1 MAKEELGMKIT
12 LEADAKNLQQELRNL
27 KSDLTSI
34 DKQGRSLK
42 NALKFDSS
50 NAETYAKVIDNLKQR
65 QKTLNDTMS
74 TAQQRVEKLSSLQVI
89 AKQKVEDLTKKYQDE
104 EKELQTLKDKYGSN
118 SDEVK
123 KYAEQHDKTKKK
135 LDAAVSNEEKLA
147 KAVDSTQKKYEESSA
162 ELTKTTAELKKYEEG
177 AKDAGN
183 QSVNSAEKMSRIS
196 DQADA
201 MNVAIGNLVA
211 QGIRKAIDGFKQLA
225 SSVVEAGS
233 GFEDGMKGLAAI
245 LQVDSDDYVI
255 KDLADYFEE
264 LGTQSKYSATEIA
277 NNAQV
282 LANAGYE
289 SSEIKDSIKVIG
301 DLAAGTG
308 ESFDEMSSIVV
319 DGLAAF
325 GMKSSEAAHFADVLA
340 KAAISSNTNVSMM
353 GEAFKYVGSIAGTLG
368 YSVEDVGVALG
379 AMANQGI
386 KASTAGTTLR
396 SIFTRL
402 AANTS
407 GARDAL
413 EELGISFFDA
423 NGKARELVGSLGPD
437 GLAGT
442 EDDTVGVLDELREA
456 MAGMND
462 EQKTTLEYTIAGQR
476 GLSGLAA
483 IVNTSSD
490 KWNGLKK
497 EVNEYNGTV
506 SQMAETR
513 LDSYSGDVALLKNNW
528 EQVSTSMY
536 QDVEPSL
543 RKVVKA
549 LTKLMQTD
557 FFKKDVKKITEG
569 IADAIDKGAD
579 AIEHINPQTIAA
591 ATNVAKMAVTFA
603 STTKTVTNLT
613 KGVTGFILAGKNIG
627 AIGSLI
633 GETFSNKNL
642 TMGSKMANVFSL
654 FGDNLPTVAA
664 GLGLVATAAVGV
676 YQGLKS
682 AQEAHM
688 QEMDSL
694 YGLNEATRETVDNIN
709 ELTDSYNTLKEYTAS
724 NAEEINTQY
733 SYYQQLAEEYDSIMA
748 KNDQM
753 TDQDK
758 QRADTILTVLAE
770 AFGVEKSQIQDLITE
785 HGNLSSAIQDTIE
798 KKKADAL
805 LSVYQDQYA
814 QSIKTVA
821 EAQQEQN
828 TLLSQRNEQQEKVN
842 QLAQEA
848 DAIYAQLTDTTGLTA
863 SQTKELSNKY
873 SDVLGQLSYAQ
884 GALGETDDALNSN
897 KQVIED
903 CQATITN
910 YEQLVG
916 AAASGSASDIESATT
931 RITTSFKT
939 ADNASYESLV
949 SQKNNIY
956 NQLQAMQRDYNSGNS
971 NITKSQID
979 MYWNLYKT
987 SQSECEKAKKS
998 GKNYGKA
1005 LGDGGK
1011 EGMKDAEKGLYNAG
1025 KESGTQAC
1033 RGFTDETGINSPSR
1047 VWYQYGVYMGQGAV
1061 NGMNAMQYQVANAA
1075 ARLADAANSAYRNRL
1090 KIHSPSRVM
1099 EENGMFTG
1107 EGIVVGLDN
1116 QIPEIAKKGKELAD
1130 KLNESVQGYINAGSL
1145 NNVTNQSYDQSTY
1158 SPTYSIQI
1166 VQRNGEDATAL
1177 AKRVSEMIN
1186 NDYKRDRAVW
1196 Q

>member
-245 LQVDSDDYVI
+245 LQVDSNDYVI

-289 SSEIKDSIKVIG
+289 SNEIKDSIKVIG

-528 EQVSTSMY
+528 QAVATTMY
-536 QDVEPSL
+536 QEVEPSL
-543 RKVVKA
+543 RKIMQSG
-549 LTKLMQTD
+549 TKLLQSD
-557 FFKKDVKKITEG
+557 FFKKDMVKLADGVADKLEIISKIISALNPKIIGMGTSTLKAVATIG
-569 IADAIDKGAD
+569 ATTKGLTALSKVIPSVAGSVLSLGKTSLSVYDALFSSTTVAGKFTS
-579 AIEHINPQTIAA
+579 AIKIMGTSLPTTIA
-591 ATNVAKMAVTFA
+591 
-603 STTKTVTNLT
+603 
-613 KGVTGFILAGKNIG
+613 GVGLLAG
-627 AIGSLI
+627 A
-633 GETFSNKNL
+633 
-642 TMGSKMANVFSL
+642 
-654 FGDNLPTVAA
+654 
-664 GLGLVATAAVGV
+664 LVGITS
-676 YQGLKS
+676 GLKA
-682 AQEAHM
+682 AQEEHM
-688 QEMDSL
+688 KEMDAL
-694 YGLNEATRETVDNIN
+694 YGLNDATRETVDNMN
-709 ELTDSYNTLKEYTAS
+709 ELTDSYNTLKESTAS
-724 NAEEINTQY
+724 NAAEINTQY

-814 QSIKTVA
+814 QSIKTVT

-848 DAIYAQLTDTTGLTA
+848 DSIYAQLKDTTGLTA
-863 SQTKELSNKY
+863 SQTKELSDKY
-873 SDVLGQLSYAQ
+873 SDVLGKLSYAQ

-916 AAASGSASDIESATT
+916 AAASGSASDIESATA
-931 RITTSFKT
+931 RITNSFKT
-939 ADNASYESLV
+939 ADNASYDSLV
-949 SQKNNIY
+949 KQKNNIY
-956 NQLQAMQRDYNSGNS
+956 DQWQSAKTEYENGSS
-971 NITKSQID
+971 TVTKSQVE
-979 MYWNLYKT
+979 MWHNLYKT
-987 SQSECEKAKKS
+987 SVQEVQKAKKT
-998 GKNYGKA
+998 GKDYGKY
-1005 LGDGGK
+1005 LGEGGA
-1011 EGMKDAEKGLYNAG
+1011 EGA
-1025 KESGTQAC
+1025 KESQKSFERSTRLVMRAGDNAAA
-1033 RGFTDETGINSPSR
+1033 EEAGINSPSR
-1047 VWYQYGVYMGQGAV
+1047 VWYQYGIYMGQGAI